1 MTGQFIYLPQILP
14 QEVWSTR
21 NMGSLPQF
29 VEIVIIQGTESTPC
43 DAVGKNKEAEVPSA
57 GDRLLCRGVFLFLL
71 AQDAHADRFF
81 CLLRS

>member
-29 VEIVIIQGTESTPC
+29 VEIVIIQGAEAPPC
-43 DAVGKNKEAEVPSA
+43 DAVGKNKEAEV
-57 GDRLLCRGVFLFLL
+57 R
-71 AQDAHADRFF
+71 
-81 CLLRS
+81 CL